1 MSVQER
7 LMATGSWSL
16 RLRDD
21 TPRSVLDRIKPFTL
35 VGIFGAAPPLAQS
48 DANVI
53 AAARYLGVVH
63 RPGPQ
68 LDIGGP
74 GMAAWLG
81 QDEIC
86 YDVDGTAV
94 LPETAAISTAGS
106 TLNAWLD
113 DIILPG
119 TPLVRGTTGPAGTMK
134 GSFQWVSP
142 RDVLEA
148 VAAHFGAEWRLRGVT
163 LDVAAYS
170 TLYGSTPTVVIS
182 RSTSG
187 RDLGYTSVQGVVDSA
202 VDVADYASRVVV
214 LGSSARGASGSSSPY
229 AGPENVAVKA
239 TRVISAPDIPT
250 GSEGAA
256 ATSYVALFN
265 SPRRE
270 VRLST
275 AHFDVSGDIGV
286 GELVYV
292 YDPDTGIVDTA
303 NVIAFRG
310 ETIRPAVVRCVG
322 LSWPVRQ
329 GYGVA
334 VRTPGT
340 TPTWTD
346 LTPYVVWE
354 DGDAEIEVGAAQ
366 QFVQGDSLQLRQD
379 LQPRLAWAP
388 WQAYDV
394 ELRATV
400 GNPSNWTL
408 TGRYRRLG
416 TQLEVQVT
424 GVATASSTYGTGNYV
439 VTMPPN
445 TQCPTVSGLCQI
457 GEARYVDAT
466 GSVYLG
472 STLLFSG
479 STDIYL
485 AYNAADLVTGVVTGA
500 NVTPTAPF
508 AWATDD
514 SFSVHLVCQVNP

>member
-1 MSVQER
+1 
-7 LMATGSWSL
+7 MATGSWSL
-16 RLRDD
+16 RLRED
-21 TPRSVLDRIKPFTL
+21 TPRAILDLITPFSI
-35 VGIFGAAPPLAQS
+35 VGIFPNAAPIAQA

-53 AAARYLGVVH
+53 ASARYLGIVH

-81 QDEIC
+81 QDDIC
-86 YDVDGTAV
+86 YDVDGLAV

-119 TPLVRGTTGPAGTMK
+119 TPFTRGTTGPAGTMK
-134 GSFQWVSP
+134 GSYQYVTP

-148 VAAHFGAEWRLRGVT
+148 VAAHFGAEWRLRGLT
-163 LDVAAYS
+163 LDVAAYT
-170 TLYGSTPTVVIS
+170 TLYGSMPTVVIS

-187 RDLGYTSVQGVVDSA
+187 RDLGYTSVQGRIDSA
-202 VDVADYASRVVV
+202 LDVSDYASRVVV
-214 LGSSARGASGSSSPY
+214 LGSSARAASGSSSPY
-229 AGPENVAVKA
+229 TGPENVAVKA

-250 GSEGAA
+250 GSESAVA
-256 ATSYVALFN
+256 ATYVALFN
-265 SPRRE
+265 SLRRE

-286 GELVYV
+286 GSLVYLF
-292 YDPDTGIVDTA
+292 DPETGIVDTA
-303 NVIAFRG
+303 NVIQFRG
-310 ETIRPAVVRCVG
+310 ETIRPAIVRCVG

-334 VRTPGT
+334 LRTPGT

-346 LTPYVVWE
+346 LTPYIQWE
-354 DGDAEIEVGAAQ
+354 DGDAEIEIGAAQ
-366 QFVQGDSLQLRQD
+366 QFVQGDALGLRQD

-388 WQAYDV
+388 WQTYAV
-394 ELRATV
+394 ELRGTTA
-400 GNPSNWTL
+400 NPTNWTL
-408 TGRYRRLG
+408 TGRFRRLG

-424 GVATASSTYGTGNYV
+424 GVAGATSTFGAGNWV

-445 TQCPTVSGLCQI
+445 AACPTLSGLCQV
-457 GEARYVDAT
+457 GEARYVDAS
-466 GSVYLG
+466 GSVYIG

-479 STDIYL
+479 DTDIYL
-485 AYNAADLVTGVVTGA
+485 AYNLTDLGTGVVTGA

-508 AWATDD
+508 TWANTD
-514 SFSVHLVCQVNP
+514 SFSLHLVCQVDP